1 MKKAYPLLFF
11 LTLLNTLNFVDR
23 QLISSFANFIVPDL
37 GLTDIQY
44 GFLTSLAFIAFYS
57 IMGLFMGVLADTV
70 NRPKLI
76 AFGVVLWSI
85 FTGLTGAAKGFV
97 TMALPRIFIGIGE
110 SILTPTSMSL
120 LSDSFPEKRMGFAA
134 GFYYMGV
141 PIGAGASLLIA
152 GYLGELI
159 GWRNCFYLLGGIG
172 LLLGMSTLLF
182 KERNRKSVQ
191 IKKEKPSLS
200 RESTIEIIIT
210 LVKALWSSSAL
221 RFTILAGVL
230 YHIVLGAAVFDQ
242 LWYVQERGFERS
254 EIAQITGW
262 IGVAA
267 GMLGNL
273 FGGVVS
279 DWWQEKTNQGRP
291 MFLFWLALITF
302 PIFIYY
308 RFVEPNTFIF
318 WTGVALGWFQVGCFF
333 GPTFSV
339 VQELVPNNI
348 RATVV
353 AFYIMTLNLIG
364 LTIGSFGGGFCA
376 DLLRANNFEEPY
388 TWTLI
393 IFTCIS
399 TTSIPCYYLAGKR
412 YKQDKKNLE
421 GLFPVN
427 KEDFQRLRGFLLRL
441 MKS

>member
-11 LTLLNTLNFVDR
+11 LTLLNMLNFVDR
-23 QLISSFANFIVPDL
+23 QLIASFANFIVPDL
-37 GLTDIQY
+37 GLTDTQF

-57 IMGLFMGVLADTV
+57 VMGLFMGVLADTV

-76 AFGVVLWSI
+76 AFGVVLWSV
-85 FTGLTGAAKGFV
+85 FTALTGNAKGFV
-97 TMALPRIFIGIGE
+97 TMAIPRMFIGVGE

-141 PIGAGASLLIA
+141 PIGVGISLLIA
-152 GYLGELI
+152 GYLGESL

-172 LLLGMSTLLF
+172 LFLGLSTLLF
-182 KERNRKSVQ
+182 KERPRKSSQ
-191 IKKEKPSLS
+191 NEEDKPSLS
-200 RESTIEIIIT
+200 YISTRKIVYT
-210 LVKALWSSSAL
+210 LIQALKTSSAL

-230 YHIVLGAAVFDQ
+230 YHIVLGAAVFEQ
-242 LWYVQERGFERS
+242 LWFVQERGFERS

-262 IGVAA
+262 IGVVA
-267 GMLGNL
+267 GMAGNL

-302 PIFIYY
+302 PVFIYY
-308 RFVEPNTFIF
+308 RFVDPNTVIF
-318 WTGVALGWFQVGCFF
+318 WIGVVLGFFQLGCFF

-339 VQELVPNNI
+339 VQELVPSNI

-353 AFYIMTLNLIG
+353 AFYILTLNLIG
-364 LTIGSFGGGFCA
+364 LTIGSLGGGLCV
-376 DLLRANNFEEPY
+376 DYLKSINYSEPY

-393 IFTCIS
+393 VFTFIS
-399 TTSIPCYYLAGKR
+399 AASIPCYYLAGKR
-412 YKQDKKNLE
+412 YKEDKKRLE
-421 GLFPVN
+421 SSSFN
-427 KEDFQRLRGFLLRL
+427 
-441 MKS
+441 

>member
-1 MKKAYPLLFF
+1 MKKASPLLFF
-11 LTLLNTLNFVDR
+11 LTLLNMLNFVDR
-23 QLISSFANFIVPDL
+23 QLIASFANFIVPDL
-37 GLTDIQY
+37 GLTDTQF
-44 GFLTSLAFIAFYS
+44 GFLTGLAFIAFYA
-57 IMGLFMGVLADTV
+57 IMGLFKGVLADTV

-85 FTGLTGAAKGFV
+85 FTALTGAAKGFV
-97 TMALPRIFIGIGE
+97 TMAIPRIFIGIGE

-141 PIGAGASLLIA
+141 PIGVGISLLIA
-152 GYLGELI
+152 GYLGESL

-172 LLLGMSTLLF
+172 LLLGLSTLLF
-182 KERNRKSVQ
+182 KERPRKSSLNEE
-191 IKKEKPSLS
+191 EKPSFS
-200 RESTIEIIIT
+200 RESIKEIIIT
-210 LVKALWSSSAL
+210 LFRALRTSSAL

-230 YHIVLGAAVFDQ
+230 YHIVLGAAVFEQ

-267 GMLGNL
+267 GMAGNL

-308 RFVEPNTFIF
+308 RFAEPNTVIF
-318 WTGVALGWFQVGCFF
+318 WIGVVLGFFQLGCFF

-339 VQELVPNNI
+339 VQELVPDHI

-353 AFYIMTLNLIG
+353 AFYILTLNLIG
-364 LTIGSFGGGFCA
+364 LTTGSMVGGVFVDYLKGI
-376 DLLRANNFEEPY
+376 NYSEPY
-388 TWTLI
+388 TLTLI
-393 IFTCIS
+393 VFTFIS
-399 TTSIPCYYLAGKR
+399 AASTPCYYLAGKR
-412 YKQDKKNLE
+412 YKEDKKALE
-421 GLFPVN
+421 SSFSN
-427 KEDFQRLRGFLLRL
+427 
-441 MKS
+441 

>member
-11 LTLLNTLNFVDR
+11 LTLLNMLNFVDR
-23 QLISSFANFIVPDL
+23 QLIASFANFIVPDL
-37 GLTDIQY
+37 GLTDTQF
-44 GFLTSLAFIAFYS
+44 GFLTSLAFIFFYS
-57 IMGLFMGVLADTV
+57 VMGLFMGVLADMV

-76 AFGVVLWSI
+76 AFGVILWSA
-85 FTGLTGAAKGFV
+85 FTALTGNAKGFV
-97 TMALPRIFIGIGE
+97 SMAIPRMFIGVGE

-141 PIGAGASLLIA
+141 PIGVGMSLLIA
-152 GYLGELI
+152 GYLGESL

-172 LLLGMSTLLF
+172 LLLGLSTLLF
-182 KERNRKSVQ
+182 KERPRKSVRSEE
-191 IKKEKPSLS
+191 EKPSLS
-200 RESTIEIIIT
+200 YISTIKIVFT
-210 LVKALWSSSAL
+210 LIQALKTSSAL

-230 YHIVLGAAVFDQ
+230 YHVVLGAAVFEQ
-242 LWYVQERGFERS
+242 LWFVHERGFERS

-262 IGVAA
+262 IGVVA
-267 GMLGNL
+267 GMAGNL

-308 RFVEPNTFIF
+308 RFAEPNTVIF
-318 WTGVALGWFQVGCFF
+318 WIGVVLGFFQLGCFF

-353 AFYIMTLNLIG
+353 AFYILTLNLIG
-364 LTIGSFGGGFCA
+364 LTAGSFGGGLFV
-376 DLLRANNFEEPY
+376 DYLKGINYSEPY

-393 IFTCIS
+393 VFTFIS
-399 TTSIPCYYLAGKR
+399 ATSIPCYYLAGKR
-412 YKQDKKNLE
+412 YKEDKKLLE
-421 GLFPVN
+421 SSF
-427 KEDFQRLRGFLLRL
+427 
-441 MKS
+441 

>member
-11 LTLLNTLNFVDR
+11 LTLLNMLNFVDR
-23 QLISSFANFIVPDL
+23 QLIASFANFIVPDL
-37 GLTDIQY
+37 GLTDTQF
-44 GFLTSLAFIAFYS
+44 GFLTSLAFIFFYS
-57 IMGLFMGVLADTV
+57 VMGLFMGVLADMV

-76 AFGVVLWSI
+76 AFGVVLWSA
-85 FTGLTGAAKGFV
+85 FTALTGNAKGFV
-97 TMALPRIFIGIGE
+97 TMAIPRMFIGVGE

-141 PIGAGASLLIA
+141 PIGVGMSLLIA
-152 GYLGELI
+152 GYLGESL

-172 LLLGMSTLLF
+172 LLLGLSTLLF
-182 KERNRKSVQ
+182 KERPRKSSQ
-191 IKKEKPSLS
+191 NQEEKPSLS
-200 RESTIEIIIT
+200 YFSTVKIVYT
-210 LVKALWSSSAL
+210 LLEALKTSSAL

-230 YHIVLGAAVFDQ
+230 YHVVLGAAVFEQ

-262 IGVAA
+262 IGVVA
-267 GMLGNL
+267 GMAGNL

-291 MFLFWLALITF
+291 TFLFWLALITF

-308 RFVEPNTFIF
+308 RFAEPNTVIF
-318 WTGVALGWFQVGCFF
+318 WIGVVLGFFQLGCFF

-353 AFYIMTLNLIG
+353 AFYILTLNLIG
-364 LTIGSFGGGFCA
+364 LTIGSLGGGICV
-376 DLLRANNFEEPY
+376 DYLKGINYSEPY

-393 IFTCIS
+393 IFTFIS
-399 TTSIPCYYLAGKR
+399 AASIPCYYLAGKR
-412 YKQDKKNLE
+412 YKKDKKALE
-421 GLFPVN
+421 NSF
-427 KEDFQRLRGFLLRL
+427 
-441 MKS
+441 SS